1 MSLLN
6 LIGLTPDKALAMT
19 KSYMDK
25 NGISAILI
33 ENGEEVK
40 STAMDAE
47 GLKKL
52 KDVYL
57 ENERLLTANEY
68 LRKQVIDLTARLRS
82 YDQTQKP

>member
-6 LIGLTPDKALAMT
+6 LIGLTPDKALSMT
-19 KSYMDK
+19 KGYMDK
-25 NGISAILI
+25 NNIAGILI

-47 GLKKL
+47 ALKKL

-57 ENERLLTANEY
+57 ENERLSTANEY
-68 LRKQVIDLTARLRS
+68 LKKQVIELTAKLRA